1 MGEALMRSRLDGW
14 EREEESEMFCGSSF
28 EGSVLGC
35 INERG
40 RRENYCSTGPV
51 SLFTNS
57 SSEFRFIPVIN
68 TLVKSFSLRNGLGLI
83 AHVREECV

>member
-1 MGEALMRSRLDGW
+1 MEKNSNFDEKLPNFWTRCLRIVDRNMFTHGKTRASLEVRSMGEALMRSRLDGW

-40 RRENYCSTGPV
+40 RRENY
-51 SLFTNS
+51 
-57 SSEFRFIPVIN
+57 
-68 TLVKSFSLRNGLGLI
+68 
-83 AHVREECV
+83 